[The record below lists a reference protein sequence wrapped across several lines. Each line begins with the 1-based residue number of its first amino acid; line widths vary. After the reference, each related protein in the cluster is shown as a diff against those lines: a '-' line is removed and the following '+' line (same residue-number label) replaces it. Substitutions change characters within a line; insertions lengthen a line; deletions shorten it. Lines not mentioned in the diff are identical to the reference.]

1 MRIVYFALEI
11 YSREFKPFR
20 HIAASLVRT
29 DSADLTVVGSKRVLN
44 LAARW
49 GLLPRGVWHIKS
61 AQAYTGPMLNRL
73 RERGFEIIMQDA
85 ESVVTF
91 DTQDRFDPFSVSA
104 DNLKNISKILTVTAD
119 EQKRLEGY
127 VANTE
132 ARRPEILRAGYFRFA
147 HLVKGA
153 EINHESTKEQVR
165 HLRETYGNGY
175 IVFCSTTS
183 RFHEFA
189 YTTSEVALDLEK
201 QGLLPSH
208 IADLVQWSKYYQY
221 VLVSFLETLRLLRLS
236 GESPTVVFRAHP
248 SEDRSF
254 LEKLLCEF
262 DNVVLNT
269 EGDFHELA
277 LGASAVISN
286 GSTTLVEAAAL
297 GTPAIALIPHAGY
310 EIEEILVENIS
321 SAVSR
326 VCRSP
331 AELHDTLRQLST
343 YRESVEFE
351 AKMLNA
357 RTELGLDLLTDKNLS
372 ALYSTSSASGRS
384 INRLG
389 MVLIRSACE
398 ICALAIRL
406 RDYFFRSRLSRYS
419 ARKFSAGEATANSEF
434 KNGEYAPPSAV
445 GKWSRTVFF
454 FRARWH

>member
-11 YSREFKPFR
+11 YNREFKPFR
-20 HIAASLVRT
+20 HIAESLVRT
-29 DSADLTVVGSKRVLN
+29 NSADLTVVGSKRVLN

-61 AQAYTGPMLNRL
+61 AQAYTAQTLGRL
-73 RERGFEIIMQDA
+73 SERGFEIVMQDA

-91 DTQDRFDPFSVSA
+91 DNQDRFDPFSVSA
-104 DNLKNISKILTVTAD
+104 DNLKNISKILTVTAH
-119 EQKRLEGY
+119 EQKRLKHY

-132 ARRPEILRAGYFRFA
+132 ATPPEILRAGYFRFA
-147 HLVKGA
+147 HIVKGG
-153 EINHESTKEQVR
+153 EIDHESTKEQVR
-165 HLRETYGNGY
+165 HLTEKYGSGY

-189 YTTSEVALDLEK
+189 YRTSEIALDLEK

-208 IADLVQWSKYYQY
+208 ITDLVQWSKYYQH
-221 VLVSFLETLRLLRLS
+221 VLIGFLETLRLLRLS
-236 GESPTVVFRAHP
+236 GESPPVVFRAHP
-248 SEDRSF
+248 SEDHSF

-297 GTPAIALIPHAGY
+297 GTPAIAFIPHAGY
-310 EIEEILVENIS
+310 KIEEILAENIS
-321 SAVSR
+321 SAVSK
-326 VCRSP
+326 VCTSP
-331 AELHDTLRQLST
+331 SELHASIRHLNAYQ
-343 YRESVEFE
+343 ESMEFE
-351 AKMLNA
+351 GKMLSA

-372 ALYSTSSASGRS
+372 ALYSTSTAPVRLK
-384 INRLG
+384 NRLG
-389 MVLIRSACE
+389 LVLIWTACE
-398 ICALAIRL
+398 FSALTIWL
-406 RDYFFRSRLSRYS
+406 KDYLFSSPLSRYS
-419 ARKFSAGEATANSEF
+419 ARKFSAVNSELEA
-434 KNGEYAPPSAV
+434 GEYAPPRAV

-454 FRARWH
+454 TRVRSH